1 MILYLIVNFVPF
13 RTGRILGTI
22 NGAGAV
28 QPANP
33 TNSTIIRATAPNVT
47 PLNRLPMSR
56 PQTVLNR
63 TVHSQIQVQR
73 PATTVKPAQVVDLTR
88 PTGPTTTGTNSTT
101 SSNPKTKFPALNVQP
116 KPQDVQANLRRPELD
131 QKVKSLLVMTPAK
144 LTEWLIQQGKL
155 LALLRN
161 MDLLFFSFHFKSCNK
176 IMICHF
182 FLSSF

>member
-1 MILYLIVNFVPF
+1 MIYIEFFFDLVLKNLIVNFSLF

-88 PTGPTTTGTNSTT
+88 PTGPTTTGTTSTT

-155 LALLRN
+155 FAL
-161 MDLLFFSFHFKSCNK
+161 FK
-176 IMICHF
+176 
-182 FLSSF
+182 